1 MPIPTD
7 PQPEADKSKRTLT
20 LIAKELEPTSLK
32 MGSKSYSMPKFNI
45 YDQKIDLSA
54 IKNFCRENGHIVHYS
69 KDEAFV
75 QQGCLAKY
83 LGVVESGY
91 FKYTT
96 LTSAADEAVVGFAFE
111 GEIVADYY
119 NSFNGF
125 PSEVTIKAGTDT
137 SVFQIRTPE
146 ARNVLY
152 ASFDGNLSAV
162 NGALFSEIY
171 SRHLELYRKTPTER
185 YLDLITLYPQIIDIV
200 SLRDIASYLLVTP
213 VYLSRIRKN
222 IAKNYGE

>member
-1 MPIPTD
+1 MNLYLNPLQEIITRNRD
-7 PQPEADKSKRTLT
+7 CL
-20 LIAKELEPTSLK
+20 
-32 MGSKSYSMPKFNI
+32 MPKRFNI

-54 IKNFCRENGHIVHYS
+54 IKDFCRENGRLIHYS
-69 KDEAFV
+69 KEDVFV
-75 QQGCLAKY
+75 RQGCVAKY

-96 LTSAADEAVVGFAFE
+96 LTSSGNEAVVGFAFE

-119 NSFNGF
+119 NSFNRL
-125 PSEVTIKAGTDT
+125 PSEVTIKAGADS
-137 SVFQIRTPE
+137 SVFQIRTQE
-146 ARNVLY
+146 ARNIFY
-152 ASFDGNLSAV
+152 ASFNGNLSAV

-171 SRHLELYRKTPTER
+171 SRQLELYRKTPTER
-185 YLDLITLYPQIIDIV
+185 YLDLIVQYPDILDIV

-222 IAKNYGE
+222 LLQKSAE

>member
-1 MPIPTD
+1 MAT
-7 PQPEADKSKRTLT
+7 
-20 LIAKELEPTSLK
+20 
-32 MGSKSYSMPKFNI
+32 FNL
-45 YDQKIDLSA
+45 YDRDCDLSA
-54 IKNFCRENGHIVHYS
+54 IKKFCRENGRIVHYS
-69 KDEAFV
+69 KDDVFV
-75 QQGCLAKY
+75 QQGCVGKY

-96 LTSAADEAVVGFAFE
+96 LTSSGNEAVVGFAFE

-119 NSFNGF
+119 NSFNRL
-125 PSEVTIKAGTDT
+125 PSEVTIKAGAD
-137 SVFQIRTPE
+137 SLVSQIRTPE
-146 ARNVLY
+146 ARNVFY

-171 SRHLELYRKTPTER
+171 SRQLELYRKTPTER
-185 YLDLITLYPQIIDIV
+185 YLNLITSYPQILDIV

-222 IAKNYGE
+222 IAKKSGE

>member
-1 MPIPTD
+1 MAT
-7 PQPEADKSKRTLT
+7 
-20 LIAKELEPTSLK
+20 
-32 MGSKSYSMPKFNI
+32 FNL
-45 YDQKIDLSA
+45 YDRDCDLSA
-54 IKNFCRENGHIVHYS
+54 IKKFCRENGRTAHYS
-69 KDEAFV
+69 KDDVFV
-75 QQGCLAKY
+75 QQGGVGKY

-96 LTSAADEAVVGFAFE
+96 LTSSGNEAVVGFAFE

-119 NSFNGF
+119 NSFNSL
-125 PSEVTIKAGTDT
+125 PSEVTIKAGAES
-137 SVFQIRTPE
+137 SVSQIRTQE
-146 ARNVLY
+146 ARNVFY

-171 SRHLELYRKTPTER
+171 SRQLELYRKTPTER
-185 YLDLITLYPQIIDIV
+185 YLDLITLYPQILDVV

-222 IAKNYGE
+222 LAKKSGE

>member
-1 MPIPTD
+1 M
-7 PQPEADKSKRTLT
+7 QQ
-20 LIAKELEPTSLK
+20 
-32 MGSKSYSMPKFNI
+32 FNV
-45 YDQKIDLSA
+45 YDQKINLSA
-54 IKNFCRENGHIVHYS
+54 IKKFCRENGSTVHYS
-69 KDEAFV
+69 KDGVFV
-75 QQGCLAKY
+75 QQGCVAKY

-96 LTSAADEAVVGFAFE
+96 LTSSGNEAVVGFAFE

-119 NSFNGF
+119 NSFNGL
-125 PSEVTIKAGTDT
+125 PSEITIQAGNDA
-137 SVFQIRTPE
+137 SVSQIRTGE
-146 ARNVLY
+146 ARNVFY
-152 ASFDGNLSAV
+152 ASFDDNLSAL

-185 YLDLITLYPQIIDIV
+185 YLDLMTLYPQILDVV

-222 IAKNYGE
+222 IAKKSGE

>member
-1 MPIPTD
+1 MAI
-7 PQPEADKSKRTLT
+7 
-20 LIAKELEPTSLK
+20 
-32 MGSKSYSMPKFNI
+32 FNL
-45 YDQKIDLSA
+45 YDRDCDLSA
-54 IKNFCRENGHIVHYS
+54 IKKFCRENGRAAHYS
-69 KDEAFV
+69 KDDVFV
-75 QQGCLAKY
+75 QQGCVGKY

-96 LTSAADEAVVGFAFE
+96 LTSSGNEAVVGFAFE

-119 NSFNGF
+119 NSFNRL
-125 PSEVTIKAGTDT
+125 PSEVTIKAGAD
-137 SVFQIRTPE
+137 SLVSQIRTPE
-146 ARNVLY
+146 ARNVFY

-185 YLDLITLYPQIIDIV
+185 YIDLITLYPQILDIV

-213 VYLSRIRKN
+213 VYLSRIRKK
-222 IAKNYGE
+222 IAKKSGE

>member
-1 MPIPTD
+1 MP
-7 PQPEADKSKRTLT
+7 SR
-20 LIAKELEPTSLK
+20 
-32 MGSKSYSMPKFNI
+32 FNI

-54 IKNFCRENGHIVHYS
+54 IKKFCRENGRIVHYS
-69 KDEAFV
+69 KDDVFV
-75 QQGCLAKY
+75 QQGCVGKY

-96 LTSAADEAVVGFAFE
+96 LTSSGNEAVVGFAFE

-119 NSFNGF
+119 NSFNRL
-125 PSEVTIKAGTDT
+125 PSEVTIKAGADS
-137 SVFQIRTPE
+137 SVFQIRTQE
-146 ARNVLY
+146 ARNVFY
-152 ASFDGNLSAV
+152 ASFDSNLSAV

-171 SRHLELYRKTPTER
+171 SRQLELYRKTPTER
-185 YLDLITLYPQIIDIV
+185 YLNLISSYPQILDIV

-222 IAKNYGE
+222 LAKKSGE

>member
-1 MPIPTD
+1 MP
-7 PQPEADKSKRTLT
+7 SR
-20 LIAKELEPTSLK
+20 
-32 MGSKSYSMPKFNI
+32 FNI

-54 IKNFCRENGHIVHYS
+54 IKKFCRENGRPVHYS
-69 KDEAFV
+69 KADVFV
-75 QQGCLAKY
+75 QQGCVAKY

-96 LTSAADEAVVGFAFE
+96 LTSSGNEAVVGFAFE

-119 NSFNGF
+119 NSFNSL

-137 SVFQIRTPE
+137 LISQIRTAE
-146 ARNVLY
+146 AKNIFD
-152 ASFDGNLSAV
+152 SFFDGNLSAL
-162 NGALFSEIY
+162 NGTLFIEIY
-171 SRHLELYRKTPTER
+171 SRYLELYRKTPTER
-185 YLDLITLYPQIIDIV
+185 YLDMITLYPKILDIV

-222 IAKNYGE
+222 LATKSVE